1 MSSEDIIV
9 NKVAQS
15 GIITI
20 DLADFVPAV
29 DDCVL
34 IDIKPFLYEEL
45 ILRETE
51 FRDAL
56 KKIDWSQY
64 QHKFVALTCTAD
76 AIVPLWAYMLLAQYL
91 QSYAKHVIFGDLATL
106 KNEVLLNRLQA
117 YLEQNDFTDAR
128 AVIKGCGD
136 KDISANIYVQITQL
150 LLPKV
155 KSLMYGEPCS
165 TVPVYKKPKN

>member
-1 MSSEDIIV
+1 MNSEETIV
-9 NKVAQS
+9 NRVAQS

-20 DLADFVPAV
+20 DLADFVPAAE
-29 DDCVL
+29 DCVL

-45 ILRETE
+45 ILREAD

-56 KKIDWSQY
+56 KKIDWSSY
-64 QHKFVALTCTAD
+64 QNKWVALTCTAD

-91 QSYAKHVIFGDLATL
+91 QPFAKKVIFGDLATL
-106 KNEVLLNRLQA
+106 KNEVLLDRLQA
-117 YLEQNDFTDAR
+117 YLTQNDFTDAR

-136 KDISANIYVQITQL
+136 KDISANVYVQMTQL

>member
-1 MSSEDIIV
+1 MDAANTIV

-15 GIITI
+15 GIVTI
-20 DLADFVPAV
+20 DLAEFVPVASELV
-29 DDCVL
+29 V

-45 ILRETE
+45 ILREAD
-51 FRDAL
+51 FRDQL

-64 QHKFVALTCTAD
+64 QNKFVSLTCTAD
-76 AIVPLWAYMLLAQYL
+76 AIVPLWAYMLLTQYL
-91 QSYAKHVIFGDLATL
+91 QPFASKITFGDFATL
-106 KNEVLLNRLQA
+106 KNEIILDSIKTYLQN
-117 YLEQNDFTDAR
+117 NDLTDAR

-136 KDISANIYVQITQL
+136 KDISENIYVQITQL